1 MGTDLTGTFVG
12 LGILFAAVV
21 FIAAGI
27 LCIHIWEGDFAET
40 DEQIGDQVNQIRRGD
55 LIGMLSGLGVML
67 VLVFYFAARTKILIG
82 MSLLFITVIL
92 LGLGFWGISAWED
105 RQEAKKEA

>member
-12 LGILFAAVV
+12 LGILFVAVV

-40 DEQIGDQVNQIRRGD
+40 DEQIRDQDNQIRKGD

-67 VLVFYFAARTKILIG
+67 VLVFYLADRSQRFGLG
-82 MSLLFITVIL
+82 LLFAVVIL
-92 LGLGFWGISAWED
+92 LGLGFWGISAWEE